1 VLKMLKI
8 LKYSA
13 ILLALVFAGAQFV
26 RPARSNPPEVAGRSL
41 EAHARLTPEVKTV
54 LRRSCMD
61 CHSNRTEWPWY
72 SQVAPASW
80 LVVDHVNHG
89 RRHLNFSD
97 WSSYDREEAGRV
109 LKSICKEAQGGTMP
123 MPSYTLVHRDARLS
137 GNDVKTLCDWAASE
151 SERLASQGDTM
162 RNSKLRAA
170 NAVED

>member
-1 VLKMLKI
+1 MSKMLKI
-8 LKYSA
+8 LKFSA
-13 ILLALVFAGAQFV
+13 ILLALVFGGLQFV
-26 RPARSNPPEVAGRSL
+26 RPARSNPPEVAGRNL
-41 EAHARLTPEVKTV
+41 AAHARLTPEVETV

-72 SQVAPASW
+72 SHVAPASW

-97 WSSYDREEAGRV
+97 WARLDREEAGRV

-137 GNDVKTLCDWAASE
+137 DGDVKTLCDWASAE
-151 SERLASQGDTM
+151 SERLASQEDGTGNSAF
-162 RNSKLRAA
+162 RNIYG
-170 NAVED
+170 E